1 MLKKALLA
9 TAIAASLPMSAMAVG
24 PIDGKIYGKI
34 NLTVDSEDYS
44 NGGDATKDYDQWEVN
59 SNASRLGVK
68 GKAEL
73 SEGLYAIYKAEF
85 EVYVDDGDSGS
96 SKDNDTFEQRN
107 TYVGLTGG
115 FGTVFAGKHD
125 TPTKLAQKKID
136 LFNDLGG
143 DIKNTFE
150 GENREDNI
158 VVYATPNMSGFQAS
172 AAFIAAEGDDVDGDG
187 KDDDGFDGTS
197 LSLSYNMDN
206 LYLAVA
212 ADRDVDELDLVRFV
226 AQYKM
231 DALQLGFM
239 YQDAESVFDSTH
251 ADYKEEDGFFVSAK
265 YKIDRVTLKA
275 QYGEVEGED
284 ENNADYEEETFSIGL
299 DYKLAKKTKAMVYY
313 TKNTDDQTDNTEDE
327 TKVFGIGLEHKF

>member
-9 TAIAASLPMSAMAVG
+9 SAIAASLPMSAMAVG
-24 PIDGKIYGKI
+24 PIDGKVYGKI

-44 NGGDATKDYDQWEVN
+44 NGGDATQDSDQWEVN
-59 SNASRLGVK
+59 SNASRIGVK

-85 EVYVDDGDSGS
+85 EMYVDDGVKG
-96 SKDNDTFEQRN
+96 KDNNDTFSQRN

-115 FGTVFAGKHD
+115 FGTIFAGKHD
-125 TPTKLAQKKID
+125 SPTKLAQKKID

-150 GENREDNI
+150 GENRADNV
-158 VVYATPNMSGFQAS
+158 VVYATPKMSGFQAT
-172 AAFIAAEGDDVDGDG
+172 AGFIASEGDDVDGDNKG
-187 KDDDGFDGTS
+187 DDGFDGTS
-197 LSLSYNMDN
+197 LSVSYSMDN
-206 LYLAVA
+206 LYLALA
-212 ADRDVDELDLVRFV
+212 ADRDVDGLDLERFV

-239 YQDAESVFDSTH
+239 YQDAEAVVDSTH
-251 ADYKEEDGFFVSAK
+251 ANYKEEDGYFVSAK
-265 YKIDRVTLKA
+265 YKIDRFTLKA

-284 ENNADYEEETFSIGL
+284 ENNADYEEETFSIGV

-327 TKVFGIGLEHKF
+327 TKIFGIGLEHKF